1 MRDRAEASDGGGV
14 IDTPHVATCDLA
26 RQIGFRLRFTQAAL
40 WKDLLLT
47 FRPFRLRPPHYAA
60 LVMINDAPGLSQQDL
75 SAQLGLKGPN
85 LVSLINDLSKRG
97 LVERHQRENDR
108 RVNGLFLTGPG
119 ARVLVQMTE
128 AHARHQARIAAVLSP
143 EDRARL
149 VTMLESLERIG
160 GDQA

>member
-1 MRDRAEASDGGGV
+1 MRDSDDQPGEVGIGDV
-14 IDTPHVATCDLA
+14 PKVATCDLS
-26 RQIGFRLRFTQAAL
+26 RQIGFRIRFVQAAL
-40 WKDLLLT
+40 WKDLFRT

-75 SAQLGLKGPN
+75 SGQLGLQGPN

-97 LVERHQRENDR
+97 LVERQQRESDR
-108 RVNGLFLTGPG
+108 RVNGLFLTGAG
-119 ARVLVQMTE
+119 ARLLVQMTE